1 MITKFSLNPES
12 NQPTSQSYRKIN
24 GHVTVFAN
32 DLYSV
37 AKTLPRRVEDVLGD
51 IHVLWCSPT
60 KPEKADLLPFL
71 GMRKSVMMKAIR

>member
-1 MITKFSLNPES
+1 MITKFSLDPES
-12 NQPTSQSYRKIN
+12 NQATSRLYRKIN

-51 IHVLWCSPT
+51 MHVLWCSPT
-60 KPEKADLLPFL
+60 KPGKADLLPFL
-71 GMRKSVMMKAIR
+71 GIRKSIMMEALR